1 MNVELMKA
9 LEQIEEEKGI
19 GKEVIIEA
27 IEAAL
32 LSAYKKNYGASAQNM
47 RIEVDPDTGEMRA
60 YQIRTV
66 VEAVEDENSQIAL
79 AEAQEWDPTAKVGD
93 MVEIEVTPRDFGRIA
108 AQTAKQVVVQRL
120 REAERDL
127 VYKEFRDREG
137 DIVTGTVQRI
147 ERKNVYLD
155 LGRIEAVLP
164 PTEQIPRESYRQSER
179 IKAYV
184 VEVRQGTRGPQIV
197 VSRTHP
203 GLLKRLFEL
212 EVPEIYEGIVEIK
225 AIAREAGGR
234 SKIAVSSRD
243 RNVDAVGAC
252 VGPKGS
258 RVQSIVDEL
267 KGEKI
272 DIVPWNAEQ
281 ALFVAGALSP
291 AKVTRVEIT
300 EDTKTALVIVPD
312 NQLSLAIGREGQN
325 ARLAAKLTGWRI
337 DIKSETQIKEI
348 EAKKLFVDLP
358 EEEVAPAAAPAA
370 VVAEGQGAVG
380 AESVSV
386 ASEATPQGEAPV
398 VAVQEQSEPAVA
410 VPEGGETP
418 TPVAEAGTLTEAVP
432 EESEPTAMAA
442 VEGEAPA
449 PAAEAT
455 APAGPPEDG
464 ADVPT
469 GDAVSGTTTTVRPK
483 KKRTK
488 KTADG

>member
-1 MNVELMKA
+1 MNSELMKA
-9 LEQIEEEKGI
+9 LEALEEEKGI

-27 IEAAL
+27 IEAAV
-32 LSAYKKNYGASAQNM
+32 LSAYKKKYGASAQSV
-47 RIEVDPDTGEMRA
+47 RIEVDRETGEMRA
-60 YQIRTV
+60 FQIRTIVDNV
-66 VEAVEDENSQIAL
+66 VDEHTQIAL
-79 AEAQEWDPTAKVGD
+79 AEAQMWDPTAKVDD
-93 MVEIEVTPRDFGRIA
+93 MVEVEVKVIPHEFGRIA

-120 REAERDL
+120 REGERDL

-137 DIVTGTVQRI
+137 DIVTGMVQRI

-164 PTEQIPRESYRQSER
+164 PPEQIPRESYRQGER

-243 RNVDAVGAC
+243 KNVDAVGAC

-272 DIVPWNAEQ
+272 DIVPWAMDPAQ
-281 ALFVAGALSP
+281 FVAGALSP
-291 AKVTRVEIT
+291 AKVIRVQIDDE
-300 EDTKTALVIVPD
+300 TKTALVIVPD

-337 DIKSETQIKEI
+337 DIKSEMQIKEI

-358 EEEVAPAAAPAA
+358 EETAQPATEAAGLEGVVPEPVAVEAETGAAEVEAALSQPAPVETEANPDPQSTHDALTGEAPAA
-370 VVAEGQGAVG
+370 VSAPVADANGETPPEERESMAGVAEGPT
-380 AESVSV
+380 AEGV
-386 ASEATPQGEAPV
+386 
-398 VAVQEQSEPAVA
+398 
-410 VPEGGETP
+410 EGKVP
-418 TPVAEAGTLTEAVP
+418 TP
-432 EESEPTAMAA
+432 
-442 VEGEAPA
+442 
-449 PAAEAT
+449 
-455 APAGPPEDG
+455 
-464 ADVPT
+464 
-469 GDAVSGTTTTVRPK
+469 
-483 KKRTK
+483 KKRAARAK
-488 KTADG
+488 KDA

>member
-19 GKEVIIEA
+19 SKDVIIEA

-47 RIEVDPDTGEMRA
+47 RIEMDRDSGEMHA
-60 YQIRTV
+60 FQIRTIV
-66 VEAVEDENSQIAL
+66 DALDDENTQISL
-79 AEAQEWDPTAKVGD
+79 AEAREWDPTATVGE

-137 DIVTGTVQRI
+137 DIVTGIVQRI

-234 SKIAVSSRD
+234 SKFAVSSRD
-243 RNVDAVGAC
+243 KNVDAVGAC

-272 DIVPWNAEQ
+272 DIVAWNPAQ
-281 ALFVAGALSP
+281 ALFVGAALSP
-291 AKVTRVEIT
+291 AKVSRVEID

-312 NQLSLAIGREGQN
+312 NQLSLAIGKEGQN

-358 EEEVAPAAAPAA
+358 EETAPIESAADEAEAAASAEGMAVAGLRDEKADAADHAAA
-370 VVAEGQGAVG
+370 VVAEEA
-380 AESVSV
+380 AE
-386 ASEATPQGEAPV
+386 
-398 VAVQEQSEPAVA
+398 
-410 VPEGGETP
+410 
-418 TPVAEAGTLTEAVP
+418 VAEEV
-432 EESEPTAMAA
+432 AA
-442 VEGEAPA
+442 EGAPA
-449 PAAEAT
+449 DTVEAIEAT
-455 APAGPPEDG
+455 AEEAEEAAAATDEE
-464 ADVPT
+464 ADT
-469 GDAVSGTTTTVRPK
+469 AAAEIEAEAEMAKKDA
-483 KKRTK
+483 
-488 KTADG
+488 

>member
-19 GKEVIIEA
+19 SKDVIVEA

-47 RIEVDPDTGEMRA
+47 RIEMDRRSGEMHA
-60 YQIRTV
+60 FQIRTIM
-66 VEAVEDENSQIAL
+66 ESVEDENTQISL
-79 AEAQEWDPTAKVGD
+79 AEAQEWDPTATVGE

-120 REAERDL
+120 REAERDM

-137 DIVTGTVQRI
+137 DIVTGIVQRI

-234 SKIAVSSRD
+234 SKFAVASRD
-243 RNVDAVGAC
+243 KNVDAVGAC

-272 DIVPWNAEQ
+272 DIVSWNPDQ
-281 ALFVAGALSP
+281 ALFVGAALSP
-291 AKVTRVEIT
+291 AKVSRVEID

-312 NQLSLAIGREGQN
+312 NQLSLAIGKEGQN

-358 EEEVAPAAAPAA
+358 EETGEGADEAAGMPAEAAAVAEVADEVADTAAHVADEGAPAGTVEA
-370 VVAEGQGAVG
+370 IEEDAKEVAR
-380 AESVSV
+380 V
-386 ASEATPQGEAPV
+386 ADEI
-398 VAVQEQSEPAVA
+398 
-410 VPEGGETP
+410 
-418 TPVAEAGTLTEAVP
+418 AEAGSEVEA
-432 EESEPTAMAA
+432 AG
-442 VEGEAPA
+442 GEAEE
-449 PAAEAT
+449 AEMI
-455 APAGPPEDG
+455 
-464 ADVPT
+464 
-469 GDAVSGTTTTVRPK
+469 K
-483 KKRTK
+483 KN
-488 KTADG
+488 A

>member
-1 MNVELMKA
+1 
-9 LEQIEEEKGI
+9 
-19 GKEVIIEA
+19 
-27 IEAAL
+27 
-32 LSAYKKNYGASAQNM
+32 
-47 RIEVDPDTGEMRA
+47 
-60 YQIRTV
+60 
-66 VEAVEDENSQIAL
+66 
-79 AEAQEWDPTAKVGD
+79 

-234 SKIAVSSRD
+234 SKFAVASRD
-243 RNVDAVGAC
+243 KNVDAVGAC
-252 VGPKGS
+252 VGPKGT
-258 RVQSIVDEL
+258 RVQAIVDEL

-272 DIVPWNAEQ
+272 DIVPWNADQ
-281 ALFVAGALSP
+281 AMFVAGALSP
-291 AKVTRVEIT
+291 AKVSRVEID
-300 EDTKTALVIVPD
+300 EGTKTALVIVPD

-348 EAKKLFVDLP
+348 EAKKIFADLP
-358 EEEVAPAAAPAA
+358 EEVEAPAAEVEAPAA
-370 VVAEGQGAVG
+370 EVEAPAAEVEAPPAASAST
-380 AESVSV
+380 AE
-386 ASEATPQGEAPV
+386 AATAGEAAAPE
-398 VAVQEQSEPAVA
+398 AADAEASPDLS
-410 VPEGGETP
+410 VPE
-418 TPVAEAGTLTEAVP
+418 ASAG
-432 EESEPTAMAA
+432 
-442 VEGEAPA
+442 GEAPA
-449 PAAEAT
+449 GVQDGDGGQDRRERSEAELVET
-455 APAGPPEDG
+455 ES
-464 ADVPT
+464 
-469 GDAVSGTTTTVRPK
+469 DA
-483 KKRTK
+483 
-488 KTADG
+488 

>member
-1 MNVELMKA
+1 MNGELLKA
-9 LEQIEEEKGI
+9 LEALEEEKGI
-19 GKEVIIEA
+19 TKEVILEA
-27 IEAAL
+27 IEAAV
-32 LSAYKKNYGASAQNM
+32 LSAYKKKHGPSAQNV
-47 RIEVDPDTGEMRA
+47 RVEVDRGTGEMRA
-60 YQIRTV
+60 YQVRTI
-66 VEAVEDENSQIAL
+66 VESVDDEHTQIAL
-79 AEAQEWDPTAKVGD
+79 AEAREWDDSATVGD
-93 MVEIEVTPRDFGRIA
+93 MVELEVTVDPQEFGRIA

-120 REAERDL
+120 REGERDL

-243 RNVDAVGAC
+243 KNVDAVGAC

-258 RVQSIVDEL
+258 RVQAIVDEL

-272 DIVPWNAEQ
+272 DIVPWNADQ

-291 AKVTRVEIT
+291 AKVSRVEIDD
-300 EDTKTALVIVPD
+300 ETKTAQVIVPD

-348 EAKKLFVDLP
+348 EAKKLFIDLP
-358 EEEVAPAAAPAA
+358 PEETVEEAATAAP
-370 VVAEGQGAVG
+370 VEGAPLEG
-380 AESVSV
+380 
-386 ASEATPQGEAPV
+386 APV
-398 VAVQEQSEPAVA
+398 EGALVEGAPVEGALVEGA
-410 VPEGGETP
+410 PEGAP
-418 TPVAEAGTLTEAVP
+418 
-432 EESEPTAMAA
+432 
-442 VEGEAPA
+442 VEG
-449 PAAEAT
+449 
-455 APAGPPEDG
+455 
-464 ADVPT
+464 VPV
-469 GDAVSGTTTTVRPK
+469 DAVSGEAGEGVASDGEAPDTTVK
-483 KKRTK
+483 KEPS
-488 KTADG
+488 TAGDA

>member
-1 MNVELMKA
+1 MNAELMKA
-9 LEQIEEEKGI
+9 LEQLEEEKGI
-19 GKEVIIEA
+19 SQDVIIEA
-27 IEAAL
+27 IEAAV
-32 LSAYKKNYGASAQNM
+32 LSAYKKKYGASAQSV
-47 RIEVDPDTGEMRA
+47 RIEVDRETGEMRA
-60 YQIRTV
+60 FQIRTIV
-66 VEAVEDENSQIAL
+66 DEVADEHTQIPL
-79 AEAQEWDPTAKVGD
+79 AEAKMWDPTAKADD
-93 MVEIEVTPRDFGRIA
+93 MVEVEVKVIPHEFGRIA

-120 REAERDL
+120 REGERDL

-137 DIVTGTVQRI
+137 DIVTGMVQRI

-164 PTEQIPRESYRQSER
+164 PPEQIPRESYRQGER

-243 RNVDAVGAC
+243 KNVDAVGAC

-272 DIVPWNAEQ
+272 DIVPWANDPAQ
-281 ALFVAGALSP
+281 FAAGALSP
-291 AKVTRVEIT
+291 AKVIRVAIDDE
-300 EDTKTALVIVPD
+300 TKTALVTVPD

-358 EEEVAPAAAPAA
+358 EEAAQPPSDAAGPEA
-370 VVAEGQGAVG
+370 VV
-380 AESVSV
+380 
-386 ASEATPQGEAPV
+386 P
-398 VAVQEQSEPAVA
+398 SEPEAVA
-410 VPEGGETP
+410 VEQVAVPAQPEAASAEAVAVESPAVPTQTDAASSAAVAVEAAAVPEAPLAEGNGETPALVNAEPVASVVEVPSPEGGEGKT
-418 TPVAEAGTLTEAVP
+418 
-432 EESEPTAMAA
+432 TA
-442 VEGEAPA
+442 
-449 PAAEAT
+449 T
-455 APAGPPEDG
+455 
-464 ADVPT
+464 
-469 GDAVSGTTTTVRPK
+469 
-483 KKRTK
+483 KKRAARAK
-488 KTADG
+488 KDA

>member
-1 MNVELMKA
+1 MNGELMKA
-9 LEQIEEEKGI
+9 LEQLEEEKGI
-19 GKEVIIEA
+19 TKEVIIEA
-27 IEAAL
+27 IEAAV
-32 LSAYKKNYGASAQNM
+32 LSAYKKKYGPSAQNV
-47 RIEVDPDTGEMRA
+47 RVEVDRQTGEMRG
-60 YQIRTV
+60 YQIRTIV
-66 VEAVEDENSQIAL
+66 DSVEDATTQIPL
-79 AEAQEWDPTAKVGD
+79 AEAREWDPTATAGE
-93 MVEIEVTPRDFGRIA
+93 MVELEVTVDPHEFGRIA

-120 REAERDL
+120 REGERDL

-137 DIVTGTVQRI
+137 DIVTGAVQRI

-234 SKIAVSSRD
+234 SKFAVASRD
-243 RNVDAVGAC
+243 KNVDAVGAC

-258 RVQSIVDEL
+258 RVQAIVDEL

-272 DIVPWNAEQ
+272 DIVPWNADT
-281 ALFVAGALSP
+281 ALFVGGALSP
-291 AKVTRVEIT
+291 AKVSRVEID

-312 NQLSLAIGREGQN
+312 HQLSLAIGREGQN

-337 DIKSETQIKEI
+337 DIKSEAQIREI

-358 EEEVAPAAAPAA
+358 EEEAPTAVEADGAGETPPAEPVPAEIAAAVEPDGADETPPVEPEPVEVEA
-370 VVAEGQGAVG
+370 AVG
-380 AESVSV
+380 A
-386 ASEATPQGEAPV
+386 AAKTGEVP
-398 VAVQEQSEPAVA
+398 PA
-410 VPEGGETP
+410 
-418 TPVAEAGTLTEAVP
+418 
-432 EESEPTAMAA
+432 
-442 VEGEAPA
+442 
-449 PAAEAT
+449 
-455 APAGPPEDG
+455 ED
-464 ADVPT
+464 A
-469 GDAVSGTTTTVRPK
+469 
-483 KKRTK
+483 
-488 KTADG
+488 